1 TYQNLFLP
9 IIIHEIE
16 PYLRDLTNWVNELG
30 KPDAEKQRFLASG
43 DYWLIAYAM
52 VNQCKVVT
60 LEAPAPPNSPKIKIP
75 DVCRAFN
82 LDCMKTF
89 DLLQIAGAR
98 FVL

>member
-1 TYQNLFLP
+1 MEDEEFVNWVNTYQNLFLP

-52 VNQCKVVT
+52 AQSMQGGY
-60 LEAPAPPNSPKIKIP
+60 LGSSSSA
-75 DVCRAFN
+75 
-82 LDCMKTF
+82 
-89 DLLQIAGAR
+89 
-98 FVL
+98 